1 MTISSHKCLK
11 LSGTQKSLIRNTGA
25 QKRILSLYLDQLGT
39 KWWGRVREG
48 SGGRDGGEGG
58 KRGREKEGREA
69 GKEWMGR
76 WIDMTMAGA
85 KRILIL

>member
-1 MTISSHKCLK
+1 M
-11 LSGTQKSLIRNTGA
+11 
-25 QKRILSLYLDQLGT
+25 
-39 KWWGRVREG
+39 REG